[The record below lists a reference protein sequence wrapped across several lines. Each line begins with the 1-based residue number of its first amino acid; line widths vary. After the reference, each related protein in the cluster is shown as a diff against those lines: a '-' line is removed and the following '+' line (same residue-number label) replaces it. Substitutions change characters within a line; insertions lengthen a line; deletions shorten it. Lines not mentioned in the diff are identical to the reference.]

1 MSSEP
6 VRSYL
11 LGELEESAAATIEE
25 RYFTDRAFFLLV
37 QSAETAL
44 IEDYLAGRLSPSS
57 KERFESRYLAV
68 PDLRRRLDEVRGRQ
82 APARVVQR
90 HLRLARLR
98 LVAAALLLCLGGS
111 ALWLY
116 RDRMRFQS
124 LPTSAVTRP
133 ILATISLS
141 PGLLKDSGSRL
152 AHLRASSERGDVRLV
167 LDLPGQTAMVVCSA
181 RVSAASTDGAWK
193 TVWSTPHPVWST
205 PSQGGQQ
212 LALILDA
219 SLLGRGDYLVEVA
232 GANRVVQETYVFH
245 VSPM

>member
-57 KERFESRYLAV
+57 KKRFESRYLAV
-68 PDLRRRLDEVRGRQ
+68 PDLRRRLDEVRARQ
-82 APARVVQR
+82 FPSQGVVGQARY
-90 HLRLARLR
+90 ARLR
-98 LVAAALLLCLGGS
+98 LVAALLLVSLGG
-111 ALWLY
+111 AAFWLY
-116 RDRMRFQS
+116 RVRMRFES
-124 LPTSAVTRP
+124 LPPSTGSRP

-141 PGLLKDSGSRL
+141 PGLLKDPGSRSAEL
-152 AHLRASSERGDVRLV
+152 HALSARGDVRLV
-167 LDLPGQTAMVVCSA
+167 LELPGQAKQIVCTAQVLLA
-181 RVSAASTDGAWK
+181 LPDGTWK
-193 TVWSTPHPVWST
+193 RVWSAPRPVWST
-205 PSQGGQQ
+205 SFRGGQQ

-232 GANRVVQETYVFH
+232 GADKTVQETYVFRI
-245 VSPM
+245 SPM